1 MVGKNQL
8 RCLESLHNEEQ
19 ILDYLKRAQEVL
31 DIEIAG
37 LEKVKH
43 DMGEAFIQ
51 AVDAILSTVDNGG
64 KVVVTG
70 VGKNLHIGNKMAASF
85 TSTGTPSVVMHPI
98 EAMHGDFGILGDRDI
113 VLAMSYSGASDE
125 LIALLQPVKRKG
137 VKIIAMTGEMD
148 SPLAQHSD
156 IIISVKVDQ
165 EACPFNM
172 APTTST
178 TATLA
183 MGDALAMVLLKAR
196 GFEIEDYAKLH
207 PGGAIGRTLLLR
219 VSDVMRTGDR
229 CAQVTVG
236 QPVREALMAMTGAK
250 AGCVA
255 VLKEDNT
262 LAGIMTDGDL
272 RRHLIET
279 PNLVEQP
286 IESIM
291 TASPVTLSKNQ
302 LAIEILHIYE
312 EHNIDDLI
320 VVDENNRV
328 IGAVDI
334 QDMPKLKIL

>member
-1 MVGKNQL
+1 M
-8 RCLESLHNEEQ
+8 
-19 ILDYLKRAQEVL
+19 DYLERARKVL
-31 DIEIAG
+31 DVEIAG
-37 LEKVKH
+37 MEKVRNELG
-43 DMGEAFIQ
+43 DGFSR
-51 AVDAILSTVDNGG
+51 AVDAILETIGNGG
-64 KVVVTG
+64 KVVVAG
-70 VGKNLHIGNKMAASF
+70 VGKNWHIGNKIAATL

-98 EAMHGDFGILGDRDI
+98 EAMHGDFGILADHDI
-113 VLAMSYSGASDE
+113 LLAMSYSGASDE

-137 VKIIAMTGEMD
+137 VRIIALTGEID

-156 IIISVKVDQ
+156 IIVSVKVEK

-183 MGDALAMVLLKAR
+183 LGDALAMVLLEAR
-196 GFEIEDYAKLH
+196 GFRIEDYAKLH

-219 VSDVMRTGDR
+219 VEDVMRTGNR
-229 CAQVTVG
+229 CATVCTG
-236 QPVREALMAMTGAK
+236 KPVREALIAMTVAR

-255 VLKEDNT
+255 IVEEDNT

-286 IESIM
+286 VEAIM
-291 TASPVTLSKNQ
+291 TRNPITLSKDM
-302 LAIEILHIYE
+302 LALEILNIYE
-312 EHNIDDLI
+312 KHNIDDLI
-320 VVDENNRV
+320 VVDPQNRV

>member
-1 MVGKNQL
+1 M
-8 RCLESLHNEEQ
+8 
-19 ILDYLKRAQEVL
+19 DYLKRAREVL
-31 DIEIAG
+31 DVEIAG
-37 LEKVKH
+37 LETLKAE
-43 DMGEAFIQ
+43 MGEGFTR
-51 AVDAILSTVDNGG
+51 AVDAILDTVSKGG

-70 VGKNLHIGNKMAASF
+70 VGKNLHIGNKIAATL
-85 TSTGTPSVVMHPI
+85 TSTGTPAVVMHPI

-113 VLAMSYSGASDE
+113 LLAMSYSGASDE

-137 VKIIAMTGEMD
+137 VTIIAMTGEMD

-156 IIISVKVDQ
+156 IIVSIRVDQ

-183 MGDALAMVLLKAR
+183 LGDALAMVLLQAH

-219 VSDVMRTGDR
+219 VGDVMRTGER
-229 CAQVTVG
+229 CAQVEVG
-236 QPVREALMAMTGAK
+236 KPVREALIAMTGAQS
-250 AGCVA
+250 GCIAIV
-255 VLKEDNT
+255 EDGDK
-262 LAGIMTDGDL
+262 LAGIVTDGDL
-272 RRHLIET
+272 RRHLIKT

-291 TASPVTLSKNQ
+291 TANPITLSKDQ
-302 LAIEILHIYE
+302 LALEILNIYE
-312 EHNIDDLI
+312 KHNIDDLI
-320 VVDENNRV
+320 VVDKNNRV

-334 QDMPKLKIL
+334 QDLPKLKIL

>member
-1 MVGKNQL
+1 VQTK
-8 RCLESLHNEEQ
+8 EH

-31 DIEIAG
+31 DNEIAG

-43 DMGEAFIQ
+43 DIGEGFIQ
-51 AVDAILSTVDNGG
+51 AVDAILATVGNGG

-70 VGKNLHIGNKMAASF
+70 VGKNLHIGNKMAATF

-113 VLAMSYSGASDE
+113 LLAMSYSGASDE

-148 SPLAQHSD
+148 SPLAEHSD
-156 IIISVKVDQ
+156 IIVSVRVDQ

-183 MGDALAMVLLKAR
+183 MGDALAMVLLKAH

-219 VSDVMRTGDR
+219 VGDVMRTGER
-229 CAQVTVG
+229 CATVATG
-236 QPVREALMAMTGAK
+236 QPVREALLAMTGAK

-255 VLKEDNT
+255 IVEEDNS

-279 PNLVEQP
+279 PNLVEHP
-286 IESIM
+286 VDSIM
-291 TASPVTLSKNQ
+291 TRNPITLSKDQ
-302 LAIEILHIYE
+302 LALEILHIYE

-320 VVDENNRV
+320 VVDEDNRV

>member
-1 MVGKNQL
+1 M
-8 RCLESLHNEEQ
+8 
-19 ILDYLKRAQEVL
+19 DYLRRAREVL
-31 DIEIAG
+31 EIEISG
-37 LEKVKH
+37 MEKVKR
-43 DMGEAFIQ
+43 DLDGGFSL
-51 AVDAILSTVDNGG
+51 AVSAILETIGNGG
-64 KVVVTG
+64 KVVVAG
-70 VGKNLHIGNKMAASF
+70 VGKNWHIGNKIAATL
-85 TSTGTPSVVMHPI
+85 TSTGTPAVVMHPI

-113 VLAMSYSGASDE
+113 LLAMSYSGASDE

-137 VKIIAMTGEMD
+137 VRIIAMTGEPD

-156 IIISVKVDQ
+156 IIVSVKVDK

-183 MGDALAMVLLKAR
+183 LGDALAMVLLEAR
-196 GFEIEDYAKLH
+196 GFNIEDYAKLH

-219 VSDVMRTGDR
+219 VGDVMRSGNR
-229 CAQVTVG
+229 CATVQAG
-236 QPVREALMAMTGAK
+236 KPVREALMAMTSAR

-255 VLKEDNT
+255 IVEEDET

-279 PNLVEQP
+279 PNLVDQP
-286 IESIM
+286 VETVM
-291 TASPVTLSKNQ
+291 TRDPITLRKDM
-302 LAIEILHIYE
+302 LAMEILNIYE
-312 EHNIDDLI
+312 KHNIDDLI
-320 VVDENNRV
+320 VVDDQNRV